1 MWPKGR
7 ERFMRYLNGE
17 WDRGA
22 ERDHHFPLL
31 SSHFFLL
38 TETFHRR
45 KPSETIWPASVA
57 MMDELCPEARS
68 ASANN
73 IAAAERSRAVRTN
86 P

>member
-1 MWPKGR
+1 MNEQGWGGGDMFSKVKG
-7 ERFMRYLNGE
+7 NG
-17 WDRGA
+17 R
-22 ERDHHFPLL
+22 
-31 SSHFFLL
+31 
-38 TETFHRR
+38 TESRQR
-45 KPSETIWPASVA
+45 MKPSETIWPASVA